1 LSAAFAVD
9 VIIRLFGFFRWLSSF
24 PQLIYIPALAA
35 F

>member
-9 VIIRLFGFFRWLSSF
+9 AIIQLFGFFRWFSRFL
-24 PQLIYIPALAA
+24 QLVYIPALAA